1 MNAPPRLVN
10 GICSWT
16 RRRPSLSLHMTT
28 SRTRLRPRL
37 ISSDLA
43 EIDEEIWNTLPL
55 AFAEPPEDWTE
66 AMDDANVMDADALV
80 ASNGQFLRL

>member
-1 MNAPPRLVN
+1 
-10 GICSWT
+10 
-16 RRRPSLSLHMTT
+16 MTT